1 MQAIIYNLC
10 QASPRWSPLRME
22 KKTKKKFSKMTA
34 TQAISFA
41 DGVTTMEWRKLG
53 REGRRSCRQEM
64 QERTLLLLL

>member
-1 MQAIIYNLC
+1 
-10 QASPRWSPLRME
+10 ME

-41 DGVTTMEWRKLG
+41 DGVTTMEWRKLSG